1 MLAGNPLWLKWSRG
15 KLKISRDRVPLCF
28 SSASRERDLKWPRSH
43 LKRLSTESNQRRFY
57 LREGTTV
64 ALVINLKSVFIL
76 FRASVIFRAQLFL
89 KLRSFNKVAL
99 VPLTF
104 SRLTLPV
111 FFFFF
116 SCWVDRKKMFVS
128 KHLVKVCSESSARLR
143 LPGIQ
148 TGSANSAHAGELA
161 SVKLGSCNELVNH
174 RARRSAYIELFPSQ
188 FSSVYVDP
196 FCFLWCRART
206 SSL

>member
-1 MLAGNPLWLKWSRG
+1 MRRRTPALSWISAVVAKEDLARPADGAHIFMLAGNPLWLKWSRG

-104 SRLTLPV
+104 SRLTLPG
-111 FFFFF
+111 FFFLFF
-116 SCWVDRKKMFVS
+116 LLS
-128 KHLVKVCSESSARLR
+128 
-143 LPGIQ
+143 
-148 TGSANSAHAGELA
+148 
-161 SVKLGSCNELVNH
+161 
-174 RARRSAYIELFPSQ
+174 RS
-188 FSSVYVDP
+188 
-196 FCFLWCRART
+196 
-206 SSL
+206 